1 MFPVGANLRFRADSL
16 NKILISTVQSE
27 TLQVLKRYEERI
39 FVLLHILESLHHTD
53 QQVETADFDNRFW

>member
-1 MFPVGANLRFRADSL
+1 MFPVGANLQFRADSL

-27 TLQVLKRYEERI
+27 TLQVLKRNEERI
-39 FVLLHILESLHHTD
+39 FVLLHILESLHTTD